1 MPRAASVKNERVNL
15 RLDAAAKKRL
25 ERAASFE
32 GKTVSGFILSS
43 ALARAEQAIERH
55 ETMAL
60 SERDARAFL
69 DAILDPPKPNA
80 RLRRA
85 LEEYSRR
92 VVSR

>member
-1 MPRAASVKNERVNL
+1 MPRAATTKNERVNL
-15 RLDAAAKKRL
+15 RLDAAAKRRL
-25 ERAASFE
+25 ERAASVE

-55 ETMAL
+55 ETMTL
-60 SERDARAFL
+60 SGRDARAFL

-80 RLRRA
+80 RLRKA
-85 LEEYSRR
+85 LAEHTRR